1 MKGKRREE
9 EEKPGRRRGEGEG
22 EERRNGRGKREGTK
36 IPTSNAKKGTR
47 YDIAR
52 NEKGKKGEGEGEAK
66 AKTAK
71 SR

>member
-9 EEKPGRRRGEGEG
+9 EEKQGRRRGEGRG
-22 EERRNGRGKREGTK
+22 GSEEEWKGVREGTK
-36 IPTSNAKKGTR
+36 IPTRKAKKGTR
-47 YDIAR
+47 YNIAS
-52 NEKGKKGEGEGEAK
+52 NEKGNKGEGEGEAK

>member
-1 MKGKRREE
+1 M
-9 EEKPGRRRGEGEG
+9 EG
-22 EERRNGRGKREGTK
+22 GKREGTK